1 MNRSIPSLTPAKPRG
16 KNRNLS
22 AVDVKGIDVI
32 AIGYRKDSKKIIF
45 LPSKKEIG
53 EIERSLALKIRDLF
67 DLHSKEAR
75 GANESVD

>member
-22 AVDVKGIDVI
+22 AIDVI

-45 LPSKKEIG
+45 LPSKKEIF
-53 EIERSLALKIRDLF
+53 EISSISTRKKLVAQMRALMQRPAKSF
-67 DLHSKEAR
+67 
-75 GANESVD
+75 